1 MTSDLL
7 QRFANLDSKKR
18 ELILKRLSRSQETA
32 DSPPLALPAIGSF
45 ARNGHLPLSFAQQ
58 QMWFLY
64 QIEQKNPAYHM
75 FLAARLKG
83 QLQVELLTRSLSEI
97 LSRHEVLRTTFPD
110 INGQPTQIILPSM
123 SLPLPIIDLQELTAD
138 QQGSEI
144 KRLALEE
151 ELSPFDLTKGP
162 MLRSKL
168 LKLAEKEHVWFLTMH
183 HIVGDGWSIG
193 VLIHELSMLYQA
205 YAQSQPSPLPP
216 LAFQYAD
223 FSLWQ
228 HQWVQTQVRENQL
241 SYWRQQ
247 LEAAPPML
255 ELPTDYLRPAIQT
268 FRGARHPLN
277 FSPSLTEKLNCLSRE
292 EGVTLFMTLLS
303 ALKVLLHRYTRQED
317 IVVGT
322 PIANRDQTGLEPLIG
337 LFLNTVVLRTDLSG
351 MPSFR
356 TLLHRVRE
364 VALDAY
370 AHRDLPFELV
380 VESLRPSRSS
390 QHTPLFQ
397 VLFILQNTPVVTIQ
411 LPGLTLE
418 PLTIDTHATTA
429 DLTISLAETDGLVGS
444 LEYNVGL
451 FKPATIAR
459 MAEHFRVLLED
470 IVANPDK
477 PINRLCF
484 MPVREQEQI
493 VHLWNQSRFDYSA
506 HLCFHQIFEQQAR
519 DTPERTAV
527 VCEGVRLTYQ
537 GLNCLANRL
546 AHLLSAQG
554 VGPEVVVTL
563 LAERSHHFLATILA
577 IFKTGGV
584 YLPLDP
590 HFPAPRIQH
599 ILAQSRT
606 PLVVVERPFI
616 ATLESALTGLSNNT
630 PRILVL
636 EDLLSQA
643 ASEDNLPTHI
653 TPENLAYVIFTSGST
668 GKPKGAMVEQ
678 RGMLNHLFAKVKDLA
693 LTENDRV
700 AQNATQSFD
709 ISVWQFLVALLLGG
723 EVHVLK
729 DSIALD
735 PIGLL
740 TYVAQEKITIL
751 ELVPSLLQSML
762 GEVKRKSS
770 SQPNLSALRWLIPT
784 GEALPPD
791 MARQWL
797 DCYPTIP
804 MLNAYGPTEC
814 SDDVTHY
821 PVLQP
826 PDSEVVNMP
835 IGRPVANMQLYIL
848 DTQLQPVPVGVIGEL
863 YVGGIGVGRGYLWD
877 PGRTAQIFVPH
888 PYGQNSGGRLYRT
901 GDLARYLPDG
911 NIEFLGR
918 VDYQV
923 KVRGF
928 RIELGEVEAA
938 IRQYDSV
945 YDVVVLAREDTPG
958 EKYLAAY
965 VVQNAANQEVM
976 ETPASEWSNERVSDW
991 QTIYDGAYQQEVS
1004 SSDPTFN
1011 TSSWDSS
1018 YTGKPF
1024 PEPEMREYVEHT
1036 VETILAFKPK
1046 HVLEIGCGTGLLLFR
1061 IAPHCQTYVGTDISK
1076 IALNYVQH
1084 HATSQTNLPPLTLRQ
1099 QEANDF
1105 IGLEDYRFDCII
1117 LNSIVQ
1123 LFPDIEYLVEVLEEA
1138 VQLLAPGG
1146 FIFVGDV
1153 RHLHLLELFHT
1164 SVQLYRAEPATSTL
1178 LLRQRI
1184 QWAVAQDKE
1193 ILIDPEFFYAIQ
1205 QHVPQISQVQIQL
1218 KRGLFHNEFN
1228 RFRYNVTL
1236 HTGAQQIWTRQDDQ
1250 WIDWQQ
1256 AQFTFMQL
1264 QQLILEKQPD
1274 RLAITNI
1281 PNGRLLY
1288 DITALNK
1295 LSNDHLP
1302 TTIKEL
1308 RHILDLQTAS
1318 DVDPETLWQLGE
1330 NLSYQV
1336 AITWQGQEQEK
1347 TYEAVF
1353 QRKTAEFPLLILP
1366 HQTVTTKSWSYYT
1379 NHHSASLTDLTPQ
1392 FVPQLREFLKSKLP
1406 EYMVPTA
1413 FVLLESLPLTPNGKI
1428 DRRALPVPTL
1438 QRVNLS
1444 ATHYIPPRNA
1454 LELKIVQDWEEVL
1467 GIRPIGV
1474 QDNFFDLGGHS
1485 IVAIR
1490 LMARIQ
1496 QTLSQDLPL
1505 SILFRG
1511 PTVESLVQL
1520 IQQEIN
1526 LKYNGPVVKFH
1537 TTGTQSPFFCVHPG
1551 GGTVLCY
1558 YHLAHHLGSDQ
1569 LFYGIEAIGL
1579 DGKQQPPNQMAE
1591 MAACYLE
1598 ALRQIQ
1604 PVGPYRLAGWCVGGL
1619 IAYEMAQQLQAQ
1631 GQQVEFLALFD
1642 TYPHARNPFPEV
1654 SLESDIAK
1662 QIMALSTLAQIFGVT
1677 FDIAGFQEMNVS
1689 TFVNHIW
1696 QQAITLGLVSSQ
1708 VTQRTALSNDEWLNE
1723 IIFHALEKAR
1733 VKQIFPPGFEFENM
1747 KALFHVQKAI
1757 LEAELTYNI
1766 ETYTGAVTLFRA
1778 SEYPVTETAD
1788 LGWHEFVKGSL
1799 QIISAPGNHNS
1810 MIENEENAKSL
1821 AHLVGS
1827 CLT

>member
-1 MTSDLL
+1 MSSDLL

-18 ELILKRLSRSQETA
+18 ELILKRLSRPQETA
-32 DSPPLALPAIGSF
+32 DSSPLSLPAPGSF
-45 ARNGHLPLSFAQQ
+45 PRNGHLPLSFAQQ

-64 QIEQKNPAYHM
+64 QLEQKNPAYHM

-83 QLQVELLTRSLSEI
+83 ELQVELLSRSLNEI

-110 INGQPTQIILPSM
+110 TNGQPTQIILPPI
-123 SLPLPIIDLQELTAD
+123 SLPLPIIDLQKLPSE
-138 QQGSEI
+138 QQEPEI
-144 KRLALEE
+144 KRLAHEE
-151 ELSPFDLTKGP
+151 EITPFDLTNGP
-162 MLRSKL
+162 LLRSKL
-168 LKLAEKEHVWFLTMH
+168 LKLAETEHVWFLTMH

-205 YAQSQPSPLPP
+205 YAQSQSSPLPP

-228 HQWVQTQVRENQL
+228 HQWVQTQVRQNQL
-241 SYWRQQ
+241 SYWRRQ
-247 LEAAPPML
+247 LEDAPPML
-255 ELPTDYLRPAIQT
+255 DLPTDYPRPAVQT
-268 FRGARHPLN
+268 FRGARHPLKL
-277 FSPSLTEKLNCLSRE
+277 SPSLTEELNRLSRE
-292 EGVTLFMTLLS
+292 EGVTLFMTLMS
-303 ALKVLLHRYTRQED
+303 ALKVLLYRYTRQD
-317 IVVGT
+317 DMVVGT
-322 PIANRDQTGLEPLIG
+322 PVANRDQTGLEPLIG

-380 VESLRPSRSS
+380 VEALRPSRGS

-397 VLFILQNTPVVTIQ
+397 VLFILQNTPVVTMQ

-418 PLTIDTHATTA
+418 PLTLDTHATTA
-429 DLTISLAETDGLVGS
+429 DLTISLAETNGLVGS

-451 FKPATIAR
+451 FKPDTIAR
-459 MAEHFRVLLED
+459 MAEHFQVLLED
-470 IVANPDK
+470 IVANPNK

-484 MPVREQEQI
+484 IPAREQEQI
-493 VHLWNQSRFDYSA
+493 VHRWNQSQFNYPA
-506 HLCFHQIFEQQAR
+506 HLCFHQIFEQQVM
-519 DTPERTAV
+519 DTPQRTAV
-527 VCEGVRLTYQ
+527 VCEGIRMTYQ
-537 GLNCLANRL
+537 GLNRLANRL
-546 AHLLSAQG
+546 AHLLSAHG

-577 IFKTGGV
+577 IFKAGGV

-606 PLVVVERPFI
+606 PLVIAERPFI
-616 ATLESALTGLSNNT
+616 ATLESALTDLSNNT
-630 PRILVL
+630 PHILVL

-643 ASEDNLPTHI
+643 ASEENLPTPI

-693 LTENDRV
+693 LTKNDRV

-729 DSIALD
+729 DTIALD

-740 TYVAQEKITIL
+740 DYVAQEKMTIL

-770 SQPNLSALRWLIPT
+770 SQPDLSSLRWLIPT

-797 DCYPTIP
+797 VCYPNIP

-826 PDSEVVNMP
+826 PDSAVVNMP
-835 IGRPVANMQLYIL
+835 IGRPVANMQLYIF

-877 PGRTAQIFVPH
+877 AGRTAQIFVPH
-888 PYGQNSGGRLYRT
+888 PYSQSPGERLYRT

-938 IRQYDSV
+938 IRQYQAV
-945 YDVVVLAREDTPG
+945 HDVVVLAREDTPG

-965 VVQNAANQEVM
+965 VVPNSANQEAV
-976 ETPASEWSNERVSDW
+976 ETTTSDWSNERVSDW
-991 QTIYDGAYQQEVS
+991 QTIYDDAYQQQVANN
-1004 SSDPTFN
+1004 DPTFN

-1018 YTGKPF
+1018 YTGQPF
-1024 PEPEMREYVEHT
+1024 PEPEMREYVECT

-1046 HVLEIGCGTGLLLFR
+1046 RVLEIGCGTGLLLFR
-1061 IAPHCQTYVGTDISK
+1061 VAPHCQTYVGTDISK
-1076 IALNYVQH
+1076 VALDYVQH
-1084 HATSQTNLPPLTLRQ
+1084 HATSQTNLPPLILQQ

-1105 IGLEDYRFDCII
+1105 TGLEGYQFDCII

-1123 LFPDIEYLVEVLEEA
+1123 LFPHIEYLVEVLEGA
-1138 VQLLAPGG
+1138 TQLLAPDG

-1164 SVQLYRAEPATSTL
+1164 SVQLHRAEPTTSVSL
-1178 LLRQRI
+1178 LQQRI
-1184 QWAVAQDKE
+1184 QQAVVQDKE
-1193 ILIDPEFFYAIQ
+1193 ILVDPEFFEAIR

-1218 KRGLFHNEFN
+1218 KRGQFHNEFN
-1228 RFRYNVTL
+1228 RFRYNAIL
-1236 HTGAQQIWTRQDDQ
+1236 HKGTQQIWTRQDDE

-1256 AQFTFMQL
+1256 AQFTLVQL
-1264 QQLILEKQPD
+1264 QQLLLENQPG
-1274 RLAITNI
+1274 RLVFTNI

-1295 LSNDHLP
+1295 LSGDDLP
-1302 TTIKEL
+1302 ETVKEL
-1308 RHILDLQTAS
+1308 RQILEVQTS
-1318 DVDPETLWQLGE
+1318 PGVDPENLWQLGE
-1330 NLSYQV
+1330 SLSYRV
-1336 AITWQGQEQEK
+1336 AITWQGQEQER
-1347 TYEAVF
+1347 TYEAVL
-1353 QRKTAEFPLLILP
+1353 QRKTAESSPLILP
-1366 HQTVTTKSWSYYT
+1366 QRVITAKPWSHYT
-1379 NHHSASLTDLTPQ
+1379 NRHSSSPIDLTSQ

-1406 EYMVPTA
+1406 EYMVPTS
-1413 FVLLESLPLTPNGKI
+1413 FVLLEKLPLTPNGKI
-1428 DRRALPVPTL
+1428 NRQALPAPTL

-1444 ATHYIPPRNA
+1444 NTHYMPPRNA

-1490 LMARIQ
+1490 LMSRIQ

-1520 IQQEIN
+1520 IQQEVN
-1526 LKYNGPVVKFH
+1526 LKYDGPVVQFH
-1537 TTGTQSPFFCVHPG
+1537 ATGTQTPFFCVHPG

-1569 LFYGIEAIGL
+1569 PFYGIEAIGL
-1579 DGKQQPPNQMAE
+1579 DGKQPSPNHMAK
-1591 MAACYLE
+1591 MAASYLE
-1598 ALRQIQ
+1598 SLRQVQ
-1604 PVGPYRLAGWCVGGL
+1604 PVGPYRLGGWCVGGL

-1631 GQQVEFLALFD
+1631 GQEVELLALFD
-1642 TYPHARNPFPEV
+1642 TYSHARNPFPEV
-1654 SLESDIAK
+1654 SLESDTAK

-1677 FDIAGFQEMNVS
+1677 FDIAGFQEMTVN

-1696 QQAITLGLVSSQ
+1696 QQAITFGLVPSHLGQGTTMSS
-1708 VTQRTALSNDEWLNE
+1708 DEWLNE
-1723 IIFHALEKAR
+1723 LLLHALKQAR
-1733 VKQIFPPGFEFENM
+1733 IKQIFPPGFEFENM

-1757 LEAELTYNI
+1757 LEAELTYDI
-1766 ETYTGAVTLFRA
+1766 QPYPGVMTLFRA
-1778 SEYPVTETAD
+1778 SEHPATETAD
-1788 LGWHEFVKGSL
+1788 LGWQTYAQGSL
-1799 QIISAPGNHNS
+1799 QVITTPGNHNS

-1821 AHLVGS
+1821 AHLVRNY
-1827 CLT
+1827 LA